1 MKTKEL
7 FAEANEA
14 FYKWEEENNFTDLS
28 DDDRVKWVES
38 YLYAKELKGCKR
50 KFTPDNIRYWA
61 GDNVSQEQL
70 LHLIADLTNSI
81 YTVDEFRKDLADY
94 FDGLD
99 YDTEGVKDE
108 LETAN

>member
-28 DDDRVKWVES
+28 EDD
-38 YLYAKELKGCKR
+38 
-50 KFTPDNIRYWA
+50 
-61 GDNVSQEQL
+61 
-70 LHLIADLTNSI
+70 
-81 YTVDEFRKDLADY
+81 
-94 FDGLD
+94 LD

-108 LETAN
+108 R